1 MPAKPSMAQMM
12 PALARCAVLVFL
24 SLAVS
29 ACIGTTPPLPVGTLA
44 AAPPVAAA
52 PDRTDETPP
61 VADGRFAF
69 APLTG
74 APRPVADRLAASIA
88 TASLQHN
95 VPLAPFADA
104 NGAYIVKG
112 YLSAVT
118 QAGTTRAIYVWDVLD
133 GARTRLNRITGS
145 VEVPVTAD
153 NPWDAIG
160 GATLD
165 QVAAETVGALA
176 AWRAANGT

>member
-1 MPAKPSMAQMM
+1 MPAKPSMPQMM
-12 PALARCAVLVFL
+12 PVLVRCVLPFCL
-24 SLAVS
+24 SLALS
-29 ACIGTTPPLPVGTLA
+29 ACIGTTPPLPVGTLTA
-44 AAPPVAAA
+44 VPPVAMA
-52 PDRTDETPP
+52 PGETGQTSP
-61 VADGRFAF
+61 VANGRFAF

-74 APRPVADRLAASIA
+74 APQPVADRLAASIA

-118 QAGTTRAIYVWDVLD
+118 QADTTRAIYVWDILD
-133 GARTRLNRITGS
+133 GARTRLDRITGS
-145 VEVPVTAD
+145 VEVPATAA

-165 QVAAETVGALA
+165 QVAAETIGALA
-176 AWRAANGT
+176 TWQAANGT

>member
-1 MPAKPSMAQMM
+1 MM
-12 PALARCAVLVFL
+12 RALSRCAIPLCL

-29 ACIGTTPPLPVGTLA
+29 ACLGTTPPLPVGTPA
-44 AAPPVAAA
+44 AAPPVATA
-52 PDRTDETPP
+52 PDRTDQTP
-61 VADGRFAF
+61 VAVGRFAF

-74 APRPVADRLAASIA
+74 APQPVADRLAASIA
-88 TASLQHN
+88 TASLQRN

-118 QAGTTRAIYVWDVLD
+118 EADTTRAIYVWDVLD
-133 GARTRLNRITGS
+133 GQRTRLNRITGS
-145 VEVPVTAD
+145 VEVPATAA

-165 QVAAETVGALA
+165 RVATETIGALA
-176 AWRAANGT
+176 AWQAANGI

>member
-1 MPAKPSMAQMM
+1 M
-12 PALARCAVLVFL
+12 PALARCTFAVCL
-24 SLAVS
+24 SLALS
-29 ACIGTTPPLPVGTLA
+29 ACLGTTPPLPVGRLDPVAPAA
-44 AAPPVAAA
+44 AAPERAEQTPAAN
-52 PDRTDETPP
+52 
-61 VADGRFAF
+61 GRFAF

-74 APRPVADRLAASIA
+74 APQSVADHLAASIA

-95 VPLAPFADA
+95 VPLAPFAEA

-118 QAGTTRAIYVWDVLD
+118 EADTTRAIYVWDVLD

-145 VEVPVTAD
+145 IEVPVTAD

-165 QVAAETVGALA
+165 QVAAESVSALA
-176 AWRAANGT
+176 AWQAANGN

>member
-1 MPAKPSMAQMM
+1 MR
-12 PALARCAVLVFL
+12 ALARRAIPVCL
-24 SLAVS
+24 SLAVG
-29 ACIGTTPPLPVGTLA
+29 ACIGTTPPLPIGTLA
-44 AAPPVAAA
+44 TAPPAVSASG
-52 PDRTDETPP
+52 RINEVPP
-61 VADGRFAF
+61 ATDGRFAF

-74 APRPVADRLAASIA
+74 APQRVADRLAAAIA

-95 VPLAPFADA
+95 VPLAPFAEGSA
-104 NGAYIVKG
+104 TYIVKG

-118 QAGTTRAIYVWDVLD
+118 DADMTRAIYVWDVLD
-133 GARTRLNRITGS
+133 VERTRLNRITGS

-165 QVAAETVGALA
+165 QVAAETIAALA
-176 AWRAANGT
+176 AWRAANGS

>member
-1 MPAKPSMAQMM
+1 MPVKPPMPQMM
-12 PALARCAVLVFL
+12 PTLVRCAIAFCL
-24 SLAVS
+24 SLAVG

-44 AAPPVAAA
+44 AAPPVAPQSA
-52 PDRTDETPP
+52 PDRTPA
-61 VADGRFAF
+61 ADGRFAF

-74 APRPVADRLAASIA
+74 APQPVADRLAASIA

-104 NGAYIVKG
+104 NGAYLVKG

-118 QAGTTRAIYVWDVLD
+118 QADTTQAIYVWDVLD
-133 GARTRLNRITGS
+133 GERTRLNRITGS
-145 VEVPVTAD
+145 VEVPATAA

-176 AWRAANGT
+176 AWQAANGN